1 MNRSIG
7 GYFEWEFP
15 AKSGSPLHPEAVRLN
30 SARYALEYI
39 LRGFSGLKRI
49 WVPYFTC
56 EVVLEPLRRLGVGW
70 EFYHINDS
78 LEIDSPIELRDDECI
93 VYTNYYGI
101 KDAYVPQL
109 VEMYGNKLV
118 VDNAQALYC
127 APIAKH
133 QFYSPRK
140 FVGMPDGGLAITDV
154 ACDLEKLPKG
164 LSFERCS
171 HLLKRIDLGAS
182 GAYGDFQKNDES
194 LSSETISL
202 MSNLSSRIY
211 DSIDYERVRDV
222 RRKNFEYIHK
232 KLGDSNRLKVPPMDS
247 FACPLVYPYWS
258 DRDELKKHLIER
270 KIFVATYWPNVFE
283 WCQPTDLEYELAKHV
298 VCIPV
303 DQRYGDEEMNMIA
316 QEVLK

>member
-1 MNRSIG
+1 MQSIG

-15 AKSGSPLHPEAVRLN
+15 AKTGSPLHPEALRLN
-30 SARYALEYI
+30 SARFALEYI
-39 LRGFSGLKRI
+39 LRGFSNLKKV

-56 EVVLEPLRRLGVGW
+56 EVVLEPLQRLGIEW
-70 EFYHINDS
+70 KFYHVDES
-78 LEIDSPIELRDDECI
+78 LEIASLIELRDDECI

-109 VEMYGNKLV
+109 VEMYGTKLI

-140 FVGMPDGGLAITDV
+140 FVGMPDGGLAVTDV
-154 ACDLEKLPKG
+154 AGDLENMPRG

-182 GAYGDFQKNDES
+182 GAYGDFQKNDDS
-194 LSSETISL
+194 LSSEKLSL

-211 DSIDYERVRDV
+211 DSIDFERVRET
-222 RRKNFEYIHK
+222 RRENFEYIHE
-232 KLGDSNRLKVPPMDS
+232 KLGSSNRLKVPSMDA

-258 DRDELKKHLIER
+258 DRNNLKKDLIER
-270 KIFVATYWPNVFE
+270 NIFVATYWPNVFE
-283 WCQPTDLEYELAKHV
+283 WCKSTDLEYELAKYV
-298 VCIPV
+298 VCIPI
-303 DQRYGDEEMNMIA
+303 DQRYGKEEMKVILR
-316 QEVLK
+316 EVLK